1 MDILAKF
8 PKQIRANPTD
18 RAQTYRLI
26 ADHYAV
32 HGLQSGEAAP
42 DAAYVLHEGTI
53 AVFKGSPDP
62 ALAAGTPEKL
72 SAVYAL
78 TPGGSPAVPT
88 GLVFIRL
95 AEGLAIA
102 EREEAIKNAGYEVAE
117 TLPYAANAAWLRA
130 RSGGIADALASLAAL
145 EKIPSVESV
154 EPQMLM
160 ESVRR

>member
-1 MDILAKF
+1 MDLLATF
-8 PKQIRANPTD
+8 PKQIAVNSTEG
-18 RAQTYRLI
+18 AQNYRLI

-32 HGLQSGEAAP
+32 HGRKSGEPAP
-42 DAAYVLHEGTI
+42 DAAYVLGQGTI
-53 AVFKGSPDP
+53 AVFEGSPVP
-62 ALAAGTPEKL
+62 ATAAAAPEKL
-72 SAVYAL
+72 SAVYSL

-102 EREEAIKNAGYEVAE
+102 EREEAIKDAGYEVAE
-117 TLPYAANAAWLRA
+117 TLPYAPNAAWLRS
-130 RSGGIADALASLAAL
+130 RSGGIADALAKLGSL
-145 EKIPSVESV
+145 EKILSVESV